1 MKRVVHAAAA
11 ATLVAVLSAC
21 AGSDEPTLT
30 DVPKDIRDARPTI
43 TLEEA
48 KFVLAARAL
57 GVDVTGSSVSEDIE
71 TAKTVCWALKEGD
84 VQVKDIAGELT
95 EDDAL
100 RTKRIMKAGIQTLC
114 PDFDD
119 QVKQLDLPE

>member
-1 MKRVVHAAAA
+1 MKRAVQA
-11 ATLVAVLSAC
+11 VAVTMLAAVLAAC
-21 AGSDEPTLT
+21 SGDDPKLD
-30 DVPKDIRDARPTI
+30 DVPQDIRDARPTI

-57 GVDVTGSSVSEDIE
+57 GVDVTGSSVAEDLE

-84 VQVKDIAGELT
+84 VQVKQIAAELS

-100 RTKRIMKAGIQTLC
+100 RTKRIMKAGIETLC
-114 PDFDD
+114 PDYDD
-119 QVKQLDLPE
+119 QLEQLDLPE